1 MNAYLALKT
10 LHIISAALLF
20 GTGLGTAF
28 FMWFTHRGGDVSA
41 IATAARL
48 TVRADYWFTLQAV
61 IVQPLSGFAML
72 HLAGLD
78 WRLPWIEAS
87 LGLYL
92 IAGACWIT
100 VVVLQRNVRDLAAAA
115 LRAGTPL
122 PAQYQRAMRC
132 WFWLGWPAFS
142 AVLLAYWLM
151 VAKPALWG

>member
-1 MNAYLALKT
+1 MNAYLTLKT

-28 FMWFTHRGGDVSA
+28 FMWFTHRGGDVRA

-48 TVRADYWFTLQAV
+48 TVRADYWFTLPAV
-61 IVQPLSGFAML
+61 IAQPLSGFAML
-72 HLAGLD
+72 HMAGLD

-87 LGLYL
+87 LVLYL
-92 IAGACWIT
+92 IAGACWIP
-100 VVVLQRNVRDLAAAA
+100 VVVLQRNARDLAAAA

-122 PAQYQRAMRC
+122 PTAYHRAMHR

-142 AVLLAYWLM
+142 AVLLTYWLM

>member
-28 FMWFTHRGGDVSA
+28 FMWFTHRAGDLRA

-48 TVRADYWFTLQAV
+48 TVRADYWFTLPAV

-72 HLAGLD
+72 HMAGLD

-87 LGLYL
+87 LALYL
-92 IAGACWIT
+92 LAGACWIP
-100 VVVLQRNVRDLAAAA
+100 VVVLQRNVRNLAAAA

-122 PAQYQRAMRC
+122 PSAYRRAMRW

>member
-28 FMWFTHRGGDVSA
+28 FMWFTHRGGDVRA

-48 TVRADYWFTLQAV
+48 TVRADYWFTLPAV
-61 IVQPLSGFAML
+61 IAQPLSGFAML
-72 HLAGLD
+72 HMAGLD

-87 LGLYL
+87 LALYL
-92 IAGACWIT
+92 IAGACWIP
-100 VVVLQRNVRDLAAAA
+100 VVVLQRNMRELAAAA
-115 LRAGTPL
+115 LRSGTPL
-122 PAQYQRAMRC
+122 PSAYHRAMRW

-142 AVLLAYWLM
+142 AVVLAYWLM

>member
-28 FMWFTHRGGDVSA
+28 FMWFTHRGGDVRA

-48 TVRADYWFTLQAV
+48 TVRADYWFTLPAV

-72 HLAGLD
+72 RMAGLD
-78 WRLPWIEAS
+78 WRLPWVEAS

-92 IAGACWIT
+92 VAGACWIP

-115 LRAGTPL
+115 LRDGTPL

-132 WFWLGWPAFS
+132 WVRLGWPAFS